1 MLPLKLKQKLNR
13 KLNVLLY
20 QTEWYKSFFLDI
32 EHEIYPDNTWYRN
45 HDERNYD
52 LVNLGSSGGK
62 WAFDYSGLTVKAMNW
77 AQQPQTLVEDY
88 NLLRCYHSILR
99 QGGFVVITIMPF
111 TGVNKQ
117 TGLYDAMK
125 YLKLNTQGEPIE
137 PHMYWEAQQ
146 YANNPLLLGKKKAI
160 KTIIRHLRG
169 REVKVDKIGNA
180 ALEHNPMS
188 EDRLKQDAD
197 MWMAGWKHQFS
208 IDDFEAPLTSQ
219 NQLGRTFRVRIMRE
233 LVDFCFERGY
243 KPVYVIP
250 PVTKFLAEKFTTRFR
265 EIYIYDYLKEVER
278 NITLLDYS
286 NVNELMAS
294 ELYFNSFFLNAK
306 GRKVFTNRVLNDI
319 GLI

>member
-62 WAFDYSGLTVKAMNW
+62 WAFDYSGLTVKAMN
-77 AQQPQTLVEDY
+77 
-88 NLLRCYHSILR
+88 
-99 QGGFVVITIMPF
+99 MPF